1 MVNLQG
7 KKILILGATE
17 HSRHIIDVAKKWGIY
32 TIVTDYVKGSP
43 AKAYA
48 DKAYDISTLDVDALI
63 SLCREEKIDGV
74 LPGYVDINLVPYY
87 KVCQALHLPFYLNED
102 QFNETMNK
110 NNFKKNCRKFGLH
123 AARDIDT
130 DTYLH
135 HAEEISYPIIIKPAD
150 SYSSKGI
157 TVCEKPEDLPKALD
171 IAMQFSTCKEIVV
184 EEFIVGDDVYL
195 YFTVQDG
202 VLSLS
207 AMADRLLNN
216 DQPGFAPQPVG
227 YFFPSKYIDIY
238 YEKVHDKL
246 QKMVDHLG
254 LKNCSFFMQGFAVED
269 NIIFFEM
276 GLRLSGGCGYLQIR
290 HQNEIDQ
297 VEMHIQYA
305 ITGKFGSKKLTE
317 YDNARFAK
325 PACVVVV
332 LLNDGEIK
340 EINGL
345 DQIENDPSCFHILQL
360 RHKGDVLSAKGTLNQ
375 VFARIYLCNNT
386 VEELDK
392 SIKNIKKSLTI
403 IDTDGNNMIMNLFD
417 ESKVY

>member
-17 HSRHIIDVAKKWGIY
+17 HSKHIIDVARKWGIY
-32 TIVTDYVKGSP
+32 TIVTDYVKNSP

-48 DKAYDISTLDVDALI
+48 DKAYDVSTLDVDALI

-74 LPGYVDINLVPYY
+74 IAGYVDINLVPYY
-87 KVCQALHLPFYLNED
+87 KLCCALNLPYYLDEK

-110 NNFKKNCRKFGLH
+110 NNFKKNCRKFNLH
-123 AARDIDT
+123 AARDIDE

-135 HAEEISYPIIIKPAD
+135 HPEAIDYPIIVKPAD

-157 TVCEKPEDLPKALD
+157 SVCEKQADLPKALD
-171 IAMQFSTCKEIVV
+171 LAMQFSTCKEIVV
-184 EEFIVGDDVYL
+184 EEFIEADDVYL

-216 DQPGFAPQPVG
+216 EQPGFAPQPVG

-238 YEKVHDKL
+238 YEKIHDNL
-246 QKMVDHLG
+246 QKMITHIG
-254 LKNCSFFMQGFAVED
+254 LKNCSFFMQGFVVEN
-269 NIIFFEM
+269 NITFFEM

-290 HQNEIDQ
+290 NQNEIDQ

-305 ITGKFGSKKLTE
+305 ITGKFGDKKLTE
-317 YDNARFAK
+317 YDNARFKK

-332 LLNDGEIK
+332 LLNDGTIK
-340 EINGL
+340 SINGL
-345 DQIENDPSCFHILQL
+345 EKVEQDPSCFHILQL
-360 RHKGDVLSAKGTLNQ
+360 RHEGDVLAAKGTLNQ
-375 VFARIYLCNNT
+375 VFARIYLCNDT
-386 VEELDK
+386 VEKLDK
-392 SIKNIKKSLTI
+392 SIKNIKDSLSI
-403 IDTDGNNMIMNLFD
+403 IDINGKNMIMNLFD
-417 ESKVY
+417 EDKVY